1 MPALSK
7 TKVYVTG
14 GFKTVGAMVSA
25 LKTVDGVGLARPVCQ
40 EPRLCKD
47 ILSGRVTGA
56 IKMQM
61 DDNDFGITN
70 VAAGTQIRQIGKDQ
84 EPIDLS
90 KEENFEAFKKDMG
103 TWFMGLSAD
112 TKLEKYGYI
121 DLETAQSAPYGVVA
135 A

>member
-1 MPALSK
+1 M
-7 TKVYVTG
+7 
-14 GFKTVGAMVSA
+14 GAMVHA
-25 LKTVDGVGLARPVCQ
+25 LNTVDGVGLARPVCQ

-56 IKMQM
+56 IQMQM

-70 VAAGTQIRQIGKDQ
+70 VAAGTQIRQMGKDQ

-90 KEENFEAFKKDMG
+90 KSKNLEAFKKDMG
-103 TWFMGLSAD
+103 TWFQGLSTD
-112 TKLEKYGYI
+112 EKLEKYGYI
-121 DLETAQSAPYGVVA
+121 DLETAQAVPYGVVA

>member
-1 MPALSK
+1 M
-7 TKVYVTG
+7 YVTG
-14 GFKTVGAMVSA
+14 GFKTVGAMVHA
-25 LKTVDGVGLARPVCQ
+25 LNTVDGVGLARPVCQ

-56 IKMQM
+56 IQMQM

-70 VAAGTQIRQIGKDQ
+70 VAAGTQIRQMGKDQ

-90 KEENFEAFKKDMG
+90 KSENLEAFKKDMG
-103 TWFMGLSAD
+103 TWFQGLSTD
-112 TKLEKYGYI
+112 EKLEKYGYI
-121 DLETAQSAPYGVVA
+121 DLETAQAVPYGVVA

>member
-1 MPALSK
+1 M
-7 TKVYVTG
+7 TG
-14 GFKTVGAMVSA
+14 GFKTVGAMVRA
-25 LKTVDGVGLARPVCQ
+25 LDTVDGVGLARPVCQ

-47 ILSGRVTGA
+47 ILSGRVNGA
-56 IKMQM
+56 IQMQM

-70 VAAGTQIRQIGKDQ
+70 VAAGTQIRQMGKDQ

-90 KEENFEAFKKDMG
+90 KVENLEAFKKDMG
-103 TWFMGLSAD
+103 TWFQGLSQD

-121 DLETAQSAPYGVVA
+121 DLETAQAAPYGVVA

>member
-1 MPALSK
+1 M
-7 TKVYVTG
+7 TG
-14 GFKTVGAMVSA
+14 GFKTVGAMVHA
-25 LKTVDGVGLARPVCQ
+25 LNTVDGVGLARPVCQ

-56 IKMQM
+56 IQMQM

-70 VAAGTQIRQIGKDQ
+70 VAAGTQIRQMGKDQ

-90 KEENFEAFKKDMG
+90 KSKNLEAFKKDMG
-103 TWFMGLSAD
+103 TWFQGLSTD
-112 TKLEKYGYI
+112 EKLEKYGYI
-121 DLETAQSAPYGVVA
+121 DLETAQAVPYGVVA